1 MSLDAVIAVTREL
14 QPLLAGQERLGL
26 SQDHQEPGE
35 KVEQEDQHDESLRL
49 SLSHWSVVHGSIV
62 MTH

>member
-26 SQDHQEPGE
+26 SQDHQEAGE
-35 KVEQEDQHDESLRL
+35 KVEQEDQHDDSLGP
-49 SLSHWSVVHGSIV
+49 SLSHW
-62 MTH
+62 